1 MLNWYVKYHF
11 IYETTQSASQ
21 DNLNEAAVLLRNRR
35 ADLMKM
41 NIEQGHHESVFFE

>member
-1 MLNWYVKYHF
+1 MN
-11 IYETTQSASQ
+11 ETTQSDRKESE
-21 DNLNEAAVLLRNRR
+21 DESDVLLRNRR